1 MVVEPKYHA
10 WAVDLRAVGAWQG
23 GVVSDQELW
32 SLWEKWWNWRE
43 WKSIVAEPWP
53 WVEVVLV

>member
-32 SLWEKWWNWRE
+32 SLWEQWWNWR
-43 WKSIVAEPWP
+43 
-53 WVEVVLV
+53 